1 MTLILTGFIGIF
13 LQVISWHKRKHLL
26 LAAPPGSIASTI
38 ALTSRSGFGM
48 RLVPYDDE
56 RELKEKLDG
65 LRFRLDKRT
74 GAILADEIE
83 SPRLTR
89 PQSLGSSLDDAKPSF
104 IDDTTMTSSDIAR
117 TTAAE
122 QAYLGPTQ

>member
-1 MTLILTGFIGIF
+1 M
-13 LQVISWHKRKHLL
+13 
-26 LAAPPGSIASTI
+26 
-38 ALTSRSGFGM
+38 
-48 RLVPYDDE
+48 VPYDDE
-56 RELKEKLDG
+56 LELKEKLDG

-83 SPRLTR
+83 TPGLKT
-89 PQSLGSSLDDAKPSF
+89 PQDWARGSYDATPSLLSDKTVQTWSEPESAWSLM
-104 IDDTTMTSSDIAR
+104 MTSSDIAR